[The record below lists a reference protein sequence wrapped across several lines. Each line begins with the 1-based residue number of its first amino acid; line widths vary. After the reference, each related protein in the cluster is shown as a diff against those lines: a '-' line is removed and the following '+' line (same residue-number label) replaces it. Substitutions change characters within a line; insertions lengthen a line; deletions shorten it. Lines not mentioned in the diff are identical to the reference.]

1 MPECRKNESGTLCI
15 LVERKNNPE
24 YQKENTMN
32 EFMTIKQV
40 GAHLKLSAQS
50 IKRLIREGRL
60 VAYRFGQ
67 CSYRISEEAVQALL
81 TRTLAGPTVD
91 ALDEKEDAK

>member
-1 MPECRKNESGTLCI
+1 VEQKN
-15 LVERKNNPE
+15 RPE

-32 EFMTIKQV
+32 AFMTIKEV
-40 GAHLKLSAQS
+40 GAHLRLSAQS

-60 VAYRFGQ
+60 VAHRFGQ

-81 TRTLAGPTVD
+81 AQTRAKTIIDIPCA
-91 ALDEKEDAK
+91 ALDRQEKREEK